1 MKIEEYVS
9 KLIEHL
15 GFEGEIEI
23 KIEESDER
31 VQINIQTDEE
41 DLIS

>member
-23 KIEESDER
+23 KIEASAD
-31 VQINIQTDEE
+31 
-41 DLIS
+41 